1 MEREA
6 KWAIRNKLVER
17 REMPNYLDFFYFKAL
32 DKVKP
37 EAVSIVH

>member
-1 MEREA
+1 MEQEA
-6 KWAIRNKLVER
+6 KWAIRNRLVEAK
-17 REMPNYLDFFYFKAL
+17 EVPNYLDFFYFNAL